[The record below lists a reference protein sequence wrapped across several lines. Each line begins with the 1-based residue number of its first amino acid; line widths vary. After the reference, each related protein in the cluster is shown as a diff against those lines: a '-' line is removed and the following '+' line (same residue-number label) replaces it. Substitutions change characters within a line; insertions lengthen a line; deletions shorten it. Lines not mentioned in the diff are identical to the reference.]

1 MGLAISAV
9 ATWVHPNPF
18 SDGVDGPAWL
28 VVVYPFLLS
37 LPLAWRRQSPLVAFL
52 AVMAAVVLQA
62 VITSDSTEGVQ
73 NMYCAGVAVYSAG
86 RYCDRRR
93 AALALLVGVLAYAI
107 YAVEDK
113 NIRSGDHG
121 QLWSGSFFGVAF
133 VATWLVGVYVRN
145 RTEEKAAAERTERLE
160 RAAERAVFDE
170 RARLA
175 RELHDVVSHNLSVM
189 VVQAA
194 GARAAGGPS
203 EATLEKI
210 ERSGRASLV
219 EMRRLL
225 GVLRQ
230 DGGDSSLAP
239 QPGIH
244 SLPDLVDQVR
254 TAGLDVDLRIEGSA
268 SDLAPAVDLSVYRI
282 VQESLTNA
290 LKHSGTH
297 RATVVVDGTPTT
309 VTVEV
314 TDEGPATSNG
324 DGAGHGLV
332 GMRERVAMFGGELEA
347 GTLPNGGFHVRAR
360 MPLDRAD
367 A

>member
-1 MGLAISAV
+1 MCTLVELVACAVMRALLSLPVRSTLGTLHRPDRPSADRIASSSRRIGDSPKTEVGWPLRRYRERMGAASYLPRSRLDLAVAAVGLAISVV

-145 RTEEKAAAERTERLE
+145 RAEEKAAAERTERLE
-160 RAAERAVFDE
+160 RAAERAVVDE

-175 RELHDVVSHNLSVM
+175 RES
-189 VVQAA
+189 
-194 GARAAGGPS
+194 
-203 EATLEKI
+203 TTWC
-210 ERSGRASLV
+210 
-219 EMRRLL
+219 
-225 GVLRQ
+225 
-230 DGGDSSLAP
+230 
-239 QPGIH
+239 
-244 SLPDLVDQVR
+244 R
-254 TAGLDVDLRIEGSA
+254 T
-268 SDLAPAVDLSVYRI
+268 
-282 VQESLTNA
+282 T
-290 LKHSGTH
+290 
-297 RATVVVDGTPTT
+297 
-309 VTVEV
+309 
-314 TDEGPATSNG
+314 
-324 DGAGHGLV
+324 
-332 GMRERVAMFGGELEA
+332 
-347 GTLPNGGFHVRAR
+347 
-360 MPLDRAD
+360 
-367 A
+367 